1 MSEKTK
7 TLRRLLEGDELVAAA
22 STHTVLAARINERAG
37 FKVLYSGGY
46 ALGKLHYG
54 IPDYGVLEQQEMIT
68 QTARIANSVQIP
80 LIVDADEIVGNAAS
94 IYRWVPEYINNGIA
108 GLHMEDEQEPK
119 HSTYRGELLSIED
132 MQARI
137 AVAVQARTDPDFVL
151 IARCNELINREAFGE
166 GSLEGAIRRGQAYA
180 EAGADSFVVPSIAP
194 DEVADLARAVPIP
207 LTAFGL
213 RVEGVRL
220 TLTGFGS
227 LDGIYEHWAR
237 TLKEKGALPPEAF
250 ESAAG
255 LYDLLDEPRFDR
267 IIRDWA
273 SRTGRPTGPS
283 LHEAQTQ

>member
-7 TLRRLLEGDELVAAA
+7 ALRRLLEGEELVVAA

-46 ALGKLHYG
+46 ALGALHYG
-54 IPDYGVLEQQEMIT
+54 IPDYGVLEQHEMIT

-80 LIVDADEIVGNAAS
+80 LIVDADEIGGNAAS
-94 IYRWVPEYINNGIA
+94 IYRWIPEYIDHGIA

-137 AVAVQARTDPDFVL
+137 AVAVEARTDPDFVL

-166 GSLEGAIRRGQAYA
+166 GSLDEAIRRGQAYA
-180 EAGADSFVVPSIAP
+180 EAGADSYVVPSIAP
-194 DEVADLARAVPIP
+194 DEVAHLARSVPIP
-207 LTAFGL
+207 VTAFGL
-213 RVEGVRL
+213 RVDGVRL

-227 LDGIYEHWAR
+227 LDGSYEHWAR
-237 TLKEKGALPPEAF
+237 TLKETGALPPEAF
-250 ESAAG
+250 ECADG
-255 LYDLLDEPRFDR
+255 LYDLLDEPRFDG

-273 SRTGRPTGPS
+273 ARTGRPTGPS
-283 LHEAQTQ
+283 LHDAQAQ